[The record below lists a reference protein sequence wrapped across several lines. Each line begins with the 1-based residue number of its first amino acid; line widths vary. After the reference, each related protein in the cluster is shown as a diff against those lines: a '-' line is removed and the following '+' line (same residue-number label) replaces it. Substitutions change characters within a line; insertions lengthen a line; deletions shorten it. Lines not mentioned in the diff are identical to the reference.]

1 MRPVHHIVNI
11 NTNDIEKA
19 NPFTFNVDDLNGV
32 MDLTVETAYTLILL
46 RDYFKDQLTKQS
58 GIPFDKFGK
67 NSNEET
73 LEKIPMKDIENFLRK
88 KKLKNINNKHE

>member
-46 RDYFKDQLTKQS
+46 RDHFFFSIGLSTVFLLFK
-58 GIPFDKFGK
+58 I
-67 NSNEET
+67 
-73 LEKIPMKDIENFLRK
+73 
-88 KKLKNINNKHE
+88 